1 MLVVV
6 ESGTYAISGIKVR
19 DILVDRAAER
29 QLTIGVAK
37 TLDSIDAG
45 SDAETWEAIEIK
57 APLSADSSNAR
68 IVVERRFSAPI
79 APQELRDREAQGEW
93 CLELH
98 NVVFMGSFCSVDRKR
113 MVCLYKAADLESVR
127 IAQRTI
133 GLPV

>member
-45 SDAETWEAIEIK
+45 SDATGSWES
-57 APLSADSSNAR
+57 APLEWYVANATGTPKLLDLDIQIR
-68 IVVERRFSAPI
+68 AVSGGASLDTG
-79 APQELRDREAQGEW
+79 AYTG
-93 CLELH
+93 
-98 NVVFMGSFCSVDRKR
+98 
-113 MVCLYKAADLESVR
+113 AATSE
-127 IAQRTI
+127 
-133 GLPV
+133 P